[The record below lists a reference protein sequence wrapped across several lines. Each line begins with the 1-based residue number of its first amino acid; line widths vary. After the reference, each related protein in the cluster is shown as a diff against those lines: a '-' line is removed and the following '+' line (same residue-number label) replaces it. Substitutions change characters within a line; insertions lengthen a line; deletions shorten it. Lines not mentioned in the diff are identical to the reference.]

1 MNYYIEKPNTWRAA
15 NRKCAEIQEFVN
27 QFKNCLIYDEKSRD
41 ALIKEIRDKVEE
53 LNNAYPR
60 TKRLKVEYSSEGYL
74 YCVAEVPKFENEYVF
89 AFHFYPVKR
98 TYDVWQSLV
107 EINNDERARRYVDG
121 VKKANP
127 IDNPTW
133 GLLETAF
140 VAGMEEQQ
148 QMERRR

>member
-1 MNYYIEKPNTWRAA
+1 MNYYIERPNTWRAA

-60 TKRLKVEYSSEGYL
+60 TKRLKVGFSHGDYISCYPDERG
-74 YCVAEVPKFENEYVF
+74 VDEYVF

-98 TYDVWQSLV
+98 TYDVV
-107 EINNDERARRYVDG
+107 KEGGEINNDERARRYVDG

-140 VAGMEEQQ
+140 VAGMEEQR

>member
-1 MNYYIEKPNTWRAA
+1 MYYIQKPQTWRAA
-15 NRKCAEIQEFVN
+15 NKKCDEVQKFIS
-27 QFKNCLIYDEKSRD
+27 QFENCLIADDNSRD
-41 ALIKEIRDKVEE
+41 ALIKEIRHKVEE
-53 LNNAYPR
+53 LNAAYPR
-60 TKRLKVEYSSEGYL
+60 TKKLNVNFAFDNYISCTPAEDRTGY
-74 YCVAEVPKFENEYVF
+74 EYVF

-98 TYDVWQSLV
+98 TYDVLKEGG

-140 VAGMEEQQ
+140 VAGMAEQRE
-148 QMERRR
+148 MN